1 MAIPKQ
7 PEMTAG
13 GSTIQL
19 CSDFQTW
26 LLWAKTYHPTAPPEI
41 RKEAERRA
49 QLCGFSLDDNTN
61 TDKLE
66 PTPMAKTKTKPAAP
80 HKNKRTVG
88 VHVENGEDLDRAVA
102 RTYLKPTVSAA
113 LTMQPWNSDLSVEGI
128 REALSEQIDRVAK
141 GDLSRPENI
150 LLCQSHTLDALF
162 NTLAAKAMD
171 QTFIPNLETFLRL
184 ALKAQAQCR
193 CTLEALS
200 NIKNPPV
207 IFAKQANINNNGNQ
221 QINNGLPASRGEKIK
236 KEPNELVLE
245 EAHYAGTTL
254 DTGATGT
261 AIPVNSQLEA
271 VEKGRS

>member
-1 MAIPKQ
+1 VAHS
-7 PEMTAG
+7 EVR
-13 GSTIQL
+13 L
-19 CSDFQTW
+19 
-26 LLWAKTYHPTAPPEI
+26 
-41 RKEAERRA
+41 
-49 QLCGFSLDDNTN
+49 
-61 TDKLE
+61 
-66 PTPMAKTKTKPAAP
+66 
-80 HKNKRTVG
+80 G

-141 GDLSRPENI
+141 GDLSRAENI

-207 IFAKQANINNNGNQ
+207 VFAKQANISQGHQ
-221 QINNGLPASRGEKIK
+221 QINNGVPGQASRAEENQNLQNKLLVEAQNGGTALDIK
-236 KEPNELVLE
+236 
-245 EAHYAGTTL
+245 
-254 DTGATGT
+254 ATGE
-261 AIPVNSQLEA
+261 AVPVNSRLEA
-271 VEKGRS
+271 VEKCGS